1 MATCF
6 GFCQFNVASAVVA
19 FARLPRRLLIF
30 ALCVACSASAGPN
43 PDLDRAIDYVAELE
57 YPEAY
62 KALDAAYKR
71 KGNDRQ
77 TIITILEQQ
86 GVVAGIMNQ
95 ASKSR
100 RAFEMLFVVYPDHQL
115 ASDYAPR
122 VTTPYFE
129 AKNILDERGSI
140 QLVAPP
146 PTGRPVEKLSVQV
159 TDPLKMGQAVRF
171 HWSSDG
177 GAWRTE
183 TSPLASGAAS
193 VKASGVAVKW
203 WAELLNPY
211 EGVLAISG
219 SEAAPLYAGKPPVVS
234 RAPVKEAPR
243 VALPM
248 PPPPRQGG
256 VLRPAGLACLGLAA
270 VAGGAGGYFGWRSNT
285 GRARIQGLGVDESG
299 FTIGMS
305 QREAYALDA
314 EVRSNA
320 QLANGLLLGA
330 AGAAVAGGVLWL
342 LGAPAA
348 VAPAPG
354 GAVVQGTFP

>member
-1 MATCF
+1 M
-6 GFCQFNVASAVVA
+6 VA
-19 FARLPRRLLIF
+19 FARLLRRLLILV
-30 ALCVACSASAGPN
+30 LCAACSASAGPN
-43 PDLDRAIDYVAELE
+43 PDLDRAMDHVAELQ
-57 YPEAY
+57 YPEAF

-77 TIITILEQQ
+77 TIVAILEQQ

-140 QLVAPP
+140 RLVAPLP
-146 PTGRPVEKLSVQV
+146 SGRPVEKLSVEV
-159 TDPLKMGQAVRF
+159 TDPLKMAQAVRF
-171 HWSSDG
+171 HWSPDG
-177 GAWRTE
+177 AAWRTE
-183 TSPLASGAAS
+183 TSPLASRGAS

-211 EGVLAISG
+211 EGVLALAG
-219 SEAAPLYAGKPPVVS
+219 SQAAPLYAGKPPLVS
-234 RAPVKEAPR
+234 RAPVKDAAR
-243 VALPM
+243 ASLPM
-248 PPPPRQGG
+248 PPPPGRGG
-256 VLRPAGLACLGLAA
+256 LTLRTASVACLGLAV
-270 VAGGAGGYFGWRSNT
+270 VAGGAGGYFGWRSND
-285 GRARIQGLGVDESG
+285 GRARIQGLAVDESG
-299 FTIGMS
+299 FTVGMS
-305 QREAYALDA
+305 QREAYAFDA

-320 QLANGLLLGA
+320 QLANGLFIGA
-330 AGAAVAGGVLWL
+330 AGAAAASGVLWL
-342 LGAPAA
+342 LGAPAAVA